1 MINIGERIGELR
13 KRAGYTQKELA
24 EKLNVTVQMVSKWE
38 TGAAAPDVYMVSE
51 IADAFGVSTDAVI
64 GHGTES
70 GYGAD
75 KVYEELKEIFISR
88 IAYTNEAFEKYGWTP
103 EAKRERAADVV
114 KAMHEN
120 PLSAVGS
127 INPEKLFYGSE
138 DTGFVMMDDKDKT
151 LFPEKSDALFD
162 FLGNKTNRLILNF
175 IHEHIY
181 SGPISNVYIAE
192 SLGITTEEADVCLDF
207 LKNNYML
214 TEKKSPARRRQRTD
228 RILYEED
235 NVFAKLRHAPGDCLF
250 RQKNQRRRGLFSC
263 AVGGG
268 LLRQQQQV
276 IFRAKIH
283 CM

>member
-1 MINIGERIGELR
+1 MVNIGERIGELR

-38 TGAAAPDVYMVSE
+38 TGATAPDVYMVSE

-214 TEKKSPARRRQRTD
+214 TEKKALLGAGKELTVYYMRKIMFSRNFAMLRAIASFGRK
-228 RILYEED
+228 INGEEACFHVLWEAGFYG
-235 NVFAKLRHAPGDCLF
+235 NNNR
-250 RQKNQRRRGLFSC
+250 
-263 AVGGG
+263 
-268 LLRQQQQV
+268 
-276 IFRAKIH
+276 
-283 CM
+283 

>member
-1 MINIGERIGELR
+1 MINVGERIGELR

-24 EKLNVTVQMVSKWE
+24 EKLNVTVQMVSIWE
-38 TGAAAPDVYMVSE
+38 TGVTVPDVYMVSE

-162 FLGNKTNRLILNF
+162 FLGNKTNRRILTLV
-175 IHEHIY
+175 Y
-181 SGPISNVYIAE
+181 DSQRTTISENYIAE
-192 SLGITTEEADVCLDF
+192 TIGCEIAEVRAAIEFMEKYGMLDKSDVMVGKD
-207 LKNNYML
+207 KNM
-214 TEKKSPARRRQRTD
+214 T
-228 RILYEED
+228 LYTMSRPDGSRE
-235 NVFAKLRHAPGDCLF
+235 FI
-250 RQKNQRRRGLFSC
+250 
-263 AVGGG
+263 
-268 LLRQQQQV
+268 LLR
-276 IFRAKIH
+276 IIGAFGKKFHKKAEKYLALIN
-283 CM
+283 